1 MKKKKLK
8 IIIPC
13 IIIAVIFISAI
24 VIGAVTYY
32 MNNYYKAPSKTA
44 YNSNR
49 IVLQAGF
56 TDIKVTD
63 EQSAVKA
70 VKSVAD
76 QLGVSDEKYSFSVY
90 DVKTNMGKII
100 SYEIQEYY
108 DGYPVYNGTAT
119 VWFDLNGDLRLT
131 SEFEKINDYTTTN
144 PSLSNEEFIKWQEK
158 HFKMEFV
165 DYDTKGGLT
174 PAMFGIKKDTPI
186 FLYKYD
192 NNSFV
197 TAFITQ
203 VGTTKIIVRTDG
215 KILEEKEND
224 GLISDKSVICYNSDG
239 SRKFNGYYN
248 SDNKSYEAYDNER
261 NITIWTLQKKYNSK
275 NKFKTAKE
283 LISNDEYFGNT
294 DDEKKQEY
302 EKAVIFMNN
311 ISKIYD
317 YYKNTFSET
326 GYGEL
331 LLCYN
336 DAENKGKNG
345 FAGKVEQNSNNIGAL
360 YIGYQKSADD
370 IDLLAHEYTHIV
382 TSHKIKWA
390 DNTEKWGKEKDYEG
404 ALKEAY
410 SDIFAIIID
419 SKINRTEP
427 DWIFEDRNVSNPKK
441 NNYPANINDKE
452 WKWNMLYWVAN
463 GFKQGYGMDVG
474 NGNITDYAHGF
485 STVISH
491 SAYLMWNGI
500 DGNES
505 KKIDIDKLAEIWY
518 KSLDVLSAKQS
529 AKGETLTAVTFED
542 CANAVLISA
551 KEMQVSKSI
560 TSEQYSCVTEAFEK
574 VGISIDENKT
584 DNNTNYKNFY
594 TDNSTNYKNLYN
606 EYVNKNIVSKIGI
619 CKNFEQSFSNIP
631 EQEIYKYV
639 KNNKGLASVY
649 IEDFNNDNIPEM
661 VTVSALGKDNGF
673 IKIEIKLYAI
683 ENNSVIDK
691 GVIYETKK
699 YDNADEPLYVY
710 IVDNNDTKYLCL
722 SDRYWYGGSSS
733 GSTYGEYF
741 KAFSGNRSYLSEE
754 FNLSYHYNQGDVT
767 YKVNG
772 KEFLIA
778 KDGAIT
784 RFKSVAETE
793 IKNAFSTIGL
803 NEFSGADINNSKW
816 IGFPKNTKI
825 TKILECGTQR
835 LENEKFRAYLTD
847 YTKYL
852 KTSESQVS
860 GTVQDSKTKKLISNV
875 TIKVLTADSENPFTT
890 IQTDETGTFQCS
902 LPNGNYT
909 LVFSYDNY
917 DSYEMPLEVT
927 NNTDILTEPVLLTS
941 NLLTDKEA
949 EKLWKTA
956 NQIYNEWM
964 YWIADYY
971 VDENDT
977 QNTYINED
985 GQVYFLVKHDTI
997 NSVNKLKKYLANY
1010 FDSNIYD
1017 KILEYY
1023 INYNGHLYCNL
1034 YPLIDIGADFSEFK
1048 SATIKSQSGKKAVI
1062 SLKFLDEMFEEE
1074 TFYLEQ
1080 TIELRNG
1087 KWIFTNLFYRD
1098 Y

>member
-32 MNNYYKAPSKTA
+32 MNNHYETPSKTA

-63 EQSAVKA
+63 EQSAIKA

-90 DVKTNMGKII
+90 DVKTNMGEII

-119 VWFDLNGDLRLT
+119 IWFDLNGDLRLT
-131 SEFEKINDYTTTN
+131 SEFEKINDYKTTN

-158 HFKMEFV
+158 HFKTEFV
-165 DYDTKGGLT
+165 DYDTSGGLT
-174 PAMFGIKKDTPI
+174 PAMFGIKKNAPI
-186 FLYKYD
+186 YLYKYD

-239 SRKFNGYYN
+239 SRNFNGYYN
-248 SDNKSYEAYDNER
+248 SDNKSYKAYDNER

-283 LISNDEYFGNT
+283 LISDDEYFGNT

-336 DAENKGKNG
+336 DAENKGENG
-345 FAGKVEQNSNNIGAL
+345 FAGKIEQNSNNIGAL

-390 DNTEKWGKEKDYEG
+390 DNTEQWGKEKDYEG

-410 SDIFAIIID
+410 SDIFGEIIT
-419 SKINRTEP
+419 SKISGEEP
-427 DWIFEDRNVSNPKK
+427 DWIHGDRIIYAPMS

-452 WKWNMLYWVAN
+452 WKWNILYWVTS

-518 KSLDVLSAKQS
+518 NSLDVLSTKQS
-529 AKGETLTAVTFED
+529 AKGDNLNPVTFED
-542 CANAVLISA
+542 CSNAVLTSA
-551 KEMQVSKSI
+551 KKMLDSKSI
-560 TSEQYSCVTEAFEK
+560 TAEQYSCIAEAFEK
-574 VGISIDENKT
+574 VGISVDQAKT
-584 DNNTNYKNFY
+584 DNNI
-594 TDNSTNYKNLYN
+594 NYKNLYN

-631 EQEIYKYV
+631 ENEIYKYV
-639 KNNKGLASVY
+639 KNNKGLASVC

-673 IKIEIKLYAI
+673 IKIEIELYAI

-699 YDNADEPLYVY
+699 YDNAGERLYLYTFV
-710 IVDNNDTKYLCL
+710 NNDIKYLCL
-722 SDRYWYGGSSS
+722 SDNFWYGASTGSI
-733 GSTYGEYF
+733 YGQYF
-741 KAFSGNRSYLSEE
+741 KAFSIDNRN
-754 FNLSYHYNQGDVT
+754 NLSAKADLTFSYNRGNVSLKINGIE
-767 YKVNG
+767 YK
-772 KEFLIA
+772 IA
-778 KDGAIT
+778 EDGLATSNMKI
-784 RFKSVAETE
+784 AENKLNEIFTE
-793 IKNAFSTIGL
+793 IGLTELSGVGVEGVSWSAFP
-803 NEFSGADINNSKW
+803 SKAKVVKV
-816 IGFPKNTKI
+816 F
-825 TKILECGTQR
+825 ECGTQYEDNNQYKMF
-835 LENEKFRAYLTD
+835 LKNYTEFDNKQDNTTTITDTPSTAPNTTVPTTKAPNNETTTKAPVKNDENPIRQELLNYYWIDVNNSA
-847 YTKYL
+847 
-852 KTSESQVS
+852 Q
-860 GTVQDSKTKKLISNV
+860 QPAPISNILEF
-875 TIKVLTADSENPFTT
+875 TSDNKVYYYEGDISKPKSTWHKSDKKRYYSLKGTT
-890 IQTDETGTFQCS
+890 
-902 LPNGNYT
+902 L
-909 LVFSYDNY
+909 
-917 DSYEMPLEVT
+917 
-927 NNTDILTEPVLLTS
+927 
-941 NLLTDKEA
+941 
-949 EKLWKTA
+949 
-956 NQIYNEWM
+956 
-964 YWIADYY
+964 
-971 VDENDT
+971 
-977 QNTYINED
+977 
-985 GQVYFLVKHDTI
+985 
-997 NSVNKLKKYLANY
+997 
-1010 FDSNIYD
+1010 NIYD
-1017 KILEYY
+1017 DYT
-1023 INYNGHLYCNL
+1023 NYNVEYVKASNYFNNREGYCFYATNFTPIYAWEDPALY
-1034 YPLIDIGADFSEFK
+1034 
-1048 SATIKSQSGKKAVI
+1048 IKGKAK
-1062 SLKFLDEMFEEE
+1062 
-1074 TFYLEQ
+1074 
-1080 TIELRNG
+1080 
-1087 KWIFTNLFYRD
+1087 
-1098 Y
+1098 